1 MSLRTLG
8 CAAVTA
14 FFLVTPVHVASQE
27 LTEKEALRKFAEENQ
42 RARALGSRVEVAR
55 AETKVRTSLPTP
67 TVSYS
72 REDAI
77 TKEDYL
83 LVEQRIPLS
92 GRLGLLH
99 RAGDAAVNVQ
109 REESNYALHQLRSD
123 LRLAFYELLLSQQR
137 EEGIRKGLSNLQEL
151 VRVLGEREREGEG
164 STFDRL
170 RAERELADMQADL
183 ISTEAMTA
191 RVRTQ
196 VASFFAPGTEASSLA
211 AAGQF
216 DISRTFP
223 DLATLIARALEIRG
237 DHRAQEEQLQQF
249 TWEQRAAE
257 RLRIPEPVLSGG
269 MKRVQEPLGI
279 SDTGHIISVIVPFPL
294 FNRSRTEA
302 ALAQAAYQRT
312 QAERQALGQ
321 QIASEVKAA
330 YVTTELRRRLAGE
343 YRQKV
348 GAKDI
353 ELTRIAQV
361 AYQEG
366 EHRILELLDA
376 YRVTLSSQLRILD
389 LVAAAKQAEI
399 ELERAVGE
407 GVLR

>member
-1 MSLRTLG
+1 MCYRTFTCG
-8 CAAVTA
+8 AVTIL
-14 FFLVTPVHVASQE
+14 FLLGPVQVNSQE
-27 LTEKEALRKFAEENQ
+27 LTEKDALRRFVEENQ
-42 RARALGSRVEVAR
+42 RARALHARVEAVR
-55 AETKVRTSLPTP
+55 AETRVRTLHPTP
-67 TVSYS
+67 TISYS

-83 LVEQRIPLS
+83 LVEQQIPMN
-92 GRLGLLH
+92 GRLGLLR

-109 REESNYALHQLRSD
+109 REQSNYALYQLRSE
-123 LRLAFYELLLSQQR
+123 LRSAFYELLLSQQR
-137 EEGIRKGLSNLQEL
+137 EEAISQGLSKLHEL
-151 VRVLGEREREGEG
+151 VGVLGEREREGEG
-164 STFDRL
+164 SAFDRL
-170 RAERELADMQADL
+170 RAERELADREGDL
-183 ISTEAMTA
+183 ISSRAITA
-191 RVRTQ
+191 RIRTQ

-216 DISRTFP
+216 DIVRALP
-223 DLATLIARALEIRG
+223 DLVTLIARALEIRG
-237 DHRAQEEQLQQF
+237 DHKAQEEQLQQF
-249 TWEQRAAE
+249 SWERRAAE
-257 RLRIPEPVLSGG
+257 RLRIPDPILSGG

-279 SDTGHIISVIVPFPL
+279 SDTGHIISVIIPFPTL
-294 FNRSRTEA
+294 NRSRTEA

-312 QAERQALGQ
+312 QAEQQALGQ

-330 YVTTELRRRLAGE
+330 YVTTELRRRLAGQ
-343 YRQKV
+343 YKQDV

-376 YRVTLSSQLRILD
+376 YRVTLSSQLRALD
-389 LVAAAKQAEI
+389 LVASAKQAEI

-407 GVLR
+407 EVFP

>member
-1 MSLRTLG
+1 MSLRTHG
-8 CAAVTA
+8 CGAL
-14 FFLVTPVHVASQE
+14 FLLTLLNPPRVASQQ
-27 LTEKEALRKFAEENQ
+27 LTEKEALRRFAEENQ
-42 RARALGSRVEVAR
+42 RARALGAQVEVAR
-55 AETKVRTSLPTP
+55 AESRVRTLLPTP
-67 TVSYS
+67 GISYS
-72 REDAI
+72 REDAV

-83 LVEQRIPLS
+83 LVEQRIPMN
-92 GRLGLLH
+92 GRLGFLR
-99 RAGDAAVNVQ
+99 RAGDAAINVQ
-109 REESNYALHQLRSD
+109 KEQSDYALHQLRSD
-123 LRLAFYELLLSQQR
+123 LRLVFYELLLAQQR
-137 EEGIRKGLSNLQEL
+137 EAVILKGLSDLKEL

-170 RAERELADMQADL
+170 RAERELANIQADL
-183 ISTEAMTA
+183 TSTEAMTA

-216 DISRTFP
+216 DISRTLP
-223 DLATLIARALEIRG
+223 DLATRIARALEIRG
-237 DHRAQEEQLQQF
+237 DHRAQEEQLKQF
-249 TWEQRAAE
+249 SWERRAAE
-257 RLRIPEPVLSGG
+257 RLRIPEPMLSGG
-269 MKRVQEPLGI
+269 MKRVREPGI
-279 SDTGHIISVIVPFPL
+279 SDTGHIISVMVPLPP
-294 FNRSRTEA
+294 FNRSRAEA

-330 YVTTELRRRLAGE
+330 YVTTELRRRLAGQ

-348 GAKDI
+348 GEKDI
-353 ELTRIAQV
+353 ELTRIAQT

-399 ELERAVGE
+399 DLERAVGE
-407 GVLR
+407 EVFP

>member
-1 MSLRTLG
+1 MSY
-8 CAAVTA
+8 CAFACGAVTA
-14 FFLVTPVHVASQE
+14 LFLISPVHVASQE
-27 LTEKEALRKFAEENQ
+27 LTEKEVLRRFAEENQ
-42 RARALGSRVEVAR
+42 RVRALGARVEVAR
-55 AETKVRTSLPTP
+55 AESRIRTLLPTP
-67 TVSYS
+67 SISYS

-83 LVEQRIPLS
+83 LVEQRIPVS
-92 GRLGLLH
+92 GRLGLLR
-99 RAGDAAVNVQ
+99 RAGDASVNVRRQ
-109 REESNYALHQLRSD
+109 ESNYALHQLRSD
-123 LRLAFYELLLSQQR
+123 LRLAFYELLLVQQR
-137 EEGIRKGLSNLQEL
+137 EELIRKGQSNLQEL

-170 RAERELADMQADL
+170 RAERELADIQADL
-183 ISTEAMTA
+183 ISGEATTA

-196 VASFFAPGTEASSLA
+196 VASFFAPGMEAGSLLA
-211 AAGQF
+211 SGQV
-216 DISRTFP
+216 DISRTLP
-223 DLATLIARALEIRG
+223 DLATLIARALETRG

-249 TWEQRAAE
+249 RWERRAAE
-257 RLRIPEPVLSGG
+257 RLRVPEPVVSGG

-279 SDTGHIISVIVPFPL
+279 SDTGHILSVMIPFPL

-348 GAKDI
+348 GEKDI
-353 ELTRIAQV
+353 ELTRVAQF

-376 YRVTLSSQLRILD
+376 YRVTLSSQLRVLD

-399 ELERAVGE
+399 ELDRAVGE
-407 GVLR
+407 EVFP

>member
-1 MSLRTLG
+1 MSLRTHG
-8 CAAVTA
+8 CGALLLLTLLSPTRV
-14 FFLVTPVHVASQE
+14 VSQP
-27 LTEKEALRKFAEENQ
+27 LTEKEALRRFGEENQ
-42 RARALGSRVEVAR
+42 RARALGARVEVAR
-55 AETKVRTSLPTP
+55 AETKVRTLLPTP
-67 TVSYS
+67 GISYS

-83 LVEQRIPLS
+83 LIEQRIPVS
-92 GRLGLLH
+92 GRLGLLR

-109 REESNYALHQLRSD
+109 REESNHALHQLRSD
-123 LRLAFYELLLSQQR
+123 LRLAFYELLLAQQR

-151 VRVLGEREREGEG
+151 VRVLCEREREGEG
-164 STFDRL
+164 SAFDRL
-170 RAERELADMQADL
+170 RAESELADVQADL
-183 ISTEAMTA
+183 ISTGAMTA

-216 DISRTFP
+216 DISRALP

-237 DHRAQEEQLQQF
+237 DRRAQEEQLQQF
-249 TWEQRAAE
+249 TSEQRAAE
-257 RLRIPEPVLSGG
+257 RLRVPEPVLSGG

-279 SDTGHIISVIVPFPL
+279 SDTGYIISVMVPFPL

-312 QAERQALGQ
+312 QAERQALAQ
-321 QIASEVKAA
+321 EIASEVKAA
-330 YVTTELRRRLAGE
+330 FVTTELRRRLAGE

-376 YRVTLSSQLRILD
+376 YRVTLNSQLRILD

-407 GVLR
+407 EVFP

>member
-1 MSLRTLG
+1 MSCRTLG
-8 CAAVTA
+8 CGALIVCTLLGPAR
-14 FFLVTPVHVASQE
+14 LASQQ
-27 LTEKEALRKFAEENQ
+27 LSEKEALTRFGDENQ
-42 RARALGSRVEVAR
+42 RARALRARVEVAR
-55 AETKVRTSLPTP
+55 AETRVRTLLPTP
-67 TVSYS
+67 SISYS

-77 TKEDYL
+77 TKEHYL
-83 LVEQRIPLS
+83 LVEQRIPVS
-92 GRLGLLH
+92 GRLGLLR

-109 REESNYALHQLRSD
+109 KEQSNHELHQLRSD
-123 LRLAFYELLLSQQR
+123 LRLAFYELLLAQQR
-137 EEGIRKGLSNLQEL
+137 EEAIRKDLSNLQEL

-170 RAERELADMQADL
+170 RAERELADIQADL
-183 ISTEAMTA
+183 ISTEAMTV

-196 VASFFAPGTEASSLA
+196 VTSFFAPGTEASSLA

-216 DISRTFP
+216 DISRTLP

-237 DHRAQEEQLQQF
+237 DRRAQEEQLQQF
-249 TWEQRAAE
+249 SWERRAAE

-269 MKRVQEPLGI
+269 MKRVQEPGI

-312 QAERQALGQ
+312 QAEQQALGQ

-348 GAKDI
+348 GERDM

-407 GVLR
+407 EVFP

>member
-1 MSLRTLG
+1 MS
-8 CAAVTA
+8 
-14 FFLVTPVHVASQE
+14 QQ
-27 LTEKEALRKFAEENQ
+27 LTEKEALKRFAEENQ
-42 RARALGSRVEVAR
+42 RARALGARVEVAR
-55 AETKVRTSLPTP
+55 AETRVRTLLPTP
-67 TVSYS
+67 GISYS

-83 LVEQRIPLS
+83 LIEQRIPVS
-92 GRLGLLH
+92 GRLGLLR

-109 REESNYALHQLRSD
+109 REESNHALHQLRSD
-123 LRLAFYELLLSQQR
+123 LRLAFYELLLAQQR

-151 VRVLGEREREGEG
+151 LRVLGEREREGEG
-164 STFDRL
+164 SAFDRL

-196 VASFFAPGTEASSLA
+196 VAAFFAPGTEASSLA

-216 DISRTFP
+216 DISRTLP
-223 DLATLIARALEIRG
+223 DLATLIARALETRG

-249 TWEQRAAE
+249 SWERRAAE

-279 SDTGHIISVIVPFPL
+279 SDTGHIISVMVPFPL

-312 QAERQALGQ
+312 QAERQVLGQ

-348 GAKDI
+348 GAKDV

-407 GVLR
+407 EVFP